1 MNSLLGYVLEA
12 TNGEIG
18 EVTDFYFDDQN
29 WIMVY
34 LIVKT
39 GHWLSGRKVLI
50 SSYSVQRGMGRPGRF
65 PVNLTM
71 EQIASSPD
79 IDTDKPV
86 SRQQVFELYGHYD
99 WQNSW
104 GSGFY
109 AGGFT
114 AMAGRPVIDEK
125 IVSEADK
132 KDKRSDDD
140 VHLRSMHTLSGYHI
154 ETTDG
159 EGGHIRDFII
169 DDETWHMEYMMI
181 ELHHGGKR
189 VLIACRHIKE
199 VNWETEKVLLDVTSQ
214 IVKDRPAF
222 EEADLAGTKPG
233 L

>member
-1 MNSLLGYVLEA
+1 VLEA

-50 SSYSVQRGMGRPGRF
+50 SSYSVERGMGRPGRF

-104 GSGFY
+104 GSGSY

-140 VHLRSMHTLSGYHI
+140 VH
-154 ETTDG
+154 
-159 EGGHIRDFII
+159 
-169 DDETWHMEYMMI
+169 
-181 ELHHGGKR
+181 
-189 VLIACRHIKE
+189 
-199 VNWETEKVLLDVTSQ
+199 
-214 IVKDRPAF
+214 
-222 EEADLAGTKPG
+222 
-233 L
+233 